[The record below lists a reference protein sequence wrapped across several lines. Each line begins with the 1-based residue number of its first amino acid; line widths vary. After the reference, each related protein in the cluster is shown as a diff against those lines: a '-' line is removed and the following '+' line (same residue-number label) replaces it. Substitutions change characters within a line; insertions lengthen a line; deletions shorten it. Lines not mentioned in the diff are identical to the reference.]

1 MAMDDKPDE
10 LSEFLVEESVDSKR
24 KIPVGWLI
32 LFWGLILWGIYY
44 FASYTPS
51 ISGWSQEKAYE
62 ESVKK

>member
-1 MAMDDKPDE
+1 MAGDDKLDE
-10 LSEFLVEESVDSKR
+10 LNEFLVEENEDAKR
-24 KIPVGWLI
+24 KIPIGWLI

-51 ISGWSQEKAYE
+51 ISGWTQEKAYE

>member
-1 MAMDDKPDE
+1 MAGEEKLDE
-10 LSEFLVEESVDSKR
+10 LNEFLVEESEDTKR
-24 KIPVGWLI
+24 KIPIGWLI

-51 ISGWSQEKAYE
+51 ISGWTQEKAYE